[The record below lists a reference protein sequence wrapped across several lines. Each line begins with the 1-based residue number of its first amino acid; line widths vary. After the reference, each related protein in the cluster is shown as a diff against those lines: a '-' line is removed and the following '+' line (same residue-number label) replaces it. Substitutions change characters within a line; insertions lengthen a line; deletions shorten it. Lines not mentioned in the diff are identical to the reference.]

1 MALPYLAL
9 LGRIILLGFERVFVK
24 RLGEGRGSV
33 ETTFVFFGLAA
44 LYLLPVAAI
53 FGPPSPAFLRYAVPS
68 GVIYSLAFVFYVKS
82 LTTGEVSLVS
92 PLANLN
98 SLFLLVLAALVR
110 GEHFTLLKLA
120 GTLAIIVGA
129 SLLQAPGEGGGG
141 SDGGGRGGGGRGGDS
156 GGARA
161 RRRTGAG
168 RGGGGRSGGGRGVV
182 ALIHYPPALAMAAY
196 AALLAVTRIID
207 RGGIGV
213 VSPATYALTIYSI
226 IALCLGV
233 YLAARGR
240 LGKAWALFVDRPVL
254 ALLAGVVNAYSY
266 LLLMYAFVG
275 LPLSVAEP
283 VSSLS
288 LFVTVYLG
296 AVMFGEKVRGRVVPS
311 ALVVLGSWLLLVR
324 G

>member
-1 MALPYLAL
+1 MALSYLAL

-44 LYLLPVAAI
+44 LYLLPVAAV

-82 LTTGEVSLVS
+82 LTTGEVSVVS
-92 PLANLN
+92 PLVNLN
-98 SLFLLVLAALVR
+98 SLFLLALAAAFR
-110 GEHFTLLKLA
+110 GERFTPLKLA

-129 SLLQAPGEGGGG
+129 ALLQAPGEPRRRGGRN
-141 SDGGGRGGGGRGGDS
+141 GRGGGRDSRGGRS
-156 GGARA
+156 GG
-161 RRRTGAG
+161 G
-168 RGGGGRSGGGRGVV
+168 RDSRGGRSGGGRGFI

-233 YLAARGR
+233 YLAVRGR

-288 LFVTVYLG
+288 LFVTAYLG
-296 AVMFGEKVRGRVVPS
+296 AVMFGEKVRGRLVPS

>member
-1 MALPYLAL
+1 MALSYLAL

-44 LYLLPVAAI
+44 LYLLPVAAV

-82 LTTGEVSLVS
+82 LTTGEVSVVS
-92 PLANLN
+92 PLVNLN
-98 SLFLLVLAALVR
+98 SLFLLALAAAFR
-110 GEHFTLLKLA
+110 GERFTPLKLA

-129 SLLQAPGEGGGG
+129 ALLQAPGEPRRRGGR
-141 SDGGGRGGGGRGGDS
+141 DGRGGGRDS
-156 GGARA
+156 R
-161 RRRTGAG
+161 
-168 RGGGGRSGGGRGVV
+168 GGRSGGGRGFI

-233 YLAARGR
+233 YLAVRGR

-288 LFVTVYLG
+288 LFVTAYLG
-296 AVMFGEKVRGRVVPS
+296 AVMFGEKVRGRLVPS

>member
-1 MALPYLAL
+1 MALSYLAL

-44 LYLLPVAAI
+44 LYLLPVAAV

-82 LTTGEVSLVS
+82 LTTGEVSVVS
-92 PLANLN
+92 PLVNLN
-98 SLFLLVLAALVR
+98 SLFLLALAAAFR
-110 GEHFTLLKLA
+110 GERFTPLKLA

-129 SLLQAPGEGGGG
+129 ALLQAPGEPRRRGGR
-141 SDGGGRGGGGRGGDS
+141 DGRGGGRDS
-156 GGARA
+156 
-161 RRRTGAG
+161 
-168 RGGGGRSGGGRGVV
+168 RSGGGRGFI

-233 YLAARGR
+233 YLAVRGR

-288 LFVTVYLG
+288 LFVTAYLG
-296 AVMFGEKVRGRVVPS
+296 AVMFGEKVRGRLVPS

>member
-1 MALPYLAL
+1 MALSYLAL

-44 LYLLPVAAI
+44 LYLLPVAAV

-82 LTTGEVSLVS
+82 LTTGEVSVVS
-92 PLANLN
+92 PLVNLN
-98 SLFLLVLAALVR
+98 SLFLLALAAAFR
-110 GEHFTLLKLA
+110 GERFTPLKLA

-129 SLLQAPGEGGGG
+129 ALLQAPGEPRRRGGRN
-141 SDGGGRGGGGRGGDS
+141 GRGGGRDS
-156 GGARA
+156 
-161 RRRTGAG
+161 
-168 RGGGGRSGGGRGVV
+168 RSGGGRGFI

-233 YLAARGR
+233 YLAVRGR

-288 LFVTVYLG
+288 LFVTAYLG
-296 AVMFGEKVRGRVVPS
+296 AVMFGEKVRGRLVPS